1 MLNQSW
7 RPLSLL
13 ALLLTLSPL
22 PSQAAAS
29 SQEQA
34 QAEIQA
40 ANSAAMQAAIPGPS
54 DIIVA
59 NQAHLALP
67 EEMAYIPRTQAQR
80 LLKAIDGQGDDQV
93 QGMI

>member
-22 PSQAAAS
+22 PSVAS
-29 SQEQA
+29 SGSVEQA

-40 ANSAAMQAAIPGPS
+40 ANSAAMQAAI
-54 DIIVA
+54 VRV
-59 NQAHLALP
+59 
-67 EEMAYIPRTQAQR
+67 E
-80 LLKAIDGQGDDQV
+80 DDQRARALT
-93 QGMI
+93 GLF